1 MGFMDKLT
9 WKEYFLIGG
18 MLIIWSLAI
27 YAGLIAISVG
37 DIITTGFAV
46 FAGVVFTGVLFII
59 IAIVDRIF

>member
-27 YAGLIAISVG
+27 YAGLTAISAG

-59 IAIVDRIF
+59 IAIIDRIF